1 MNVDSKETGPQPGD
15 DVTEVAE
22 ATAEALDAVHR
33 ILVLLR
39 RDTRLNDDERKAF
52 DTDLAK
58 IEEITDWAD
67 PHGKR
72 NRRPV

>member
-1 MNVDSKETGPQPGD
+1 MNVDGKETGPQPGD

-22 ATAEALDAVHR
+22 ATTEALDAVHR
-33 ILVLLR
+33 ILVPLR
-39 RDTRLNDDERKAF
+39 RDVRLNDDERKAF
-52 DTDLAK
+52 DHDLAR
-58 IEEITDWAD
+58 IEDITNWAD

>member
-22 ATAEALDAVHR
+22 ATVEALDAVHR
-33 ILVLLR
+33 ILVLLL
-39 RDTRLNDDERKAF
+39 RDARLNDGECKAF

-58 IEEITDWAD
+58 IEEITSWAD

-72 NRRPV
+72 NHRPV